1 MADPREH
8 GELRAERERVD
19 AASADAAQRLREKVM
34 CGLSCKEA
42 EWLLDGNFRSN
53 DEVGSSLRLA
63 WDCAVRLEAQL
74 GEADRPWEE
83 RNRWLQDLAAERN
96 QLEQQKQ
103 ELEALLLTS
112 KLQVQTACA
121 TASGFQASRLAEVL
135 EANVAFRQRCEHLGS
150 QLEAVVHTARRSLR
164 LQHSRSMN
172 PKTARPRSIEDHLET
187 WLGERPDVRPESEA
201 AGMARRWRLEFDAAS
216 DVAEAMLRSL
226 RHPEAPAGVASS
238 SLEHALDHTWRFLL
252 ELIGLFER
260 VEDSLT
266 SDQQTEAEHE
276 MTDSLQRLC
285 SKLKSSKG

>member
-164 LQHSRSMN
+164 L
-172 PKTARPRSIEDHLET
+172 
-187 WLGERPDVRPESEA
+187 LGERPDVRPESEA